1 MNVYE
6 IRIDYD
12 FLKKNELIEN
22 FLFECQC
29 ALFLIDITNPDSFNL
44 VKKLIEIIDLDKYP
58 YLNEILVINKVDLD
72 SCRMISNIEIKEYLQ
87 KNKMLDSIEISI
99 KTGVNFQK
107 LNEMINKASAQ
118 SQDII
123 PLYRDDFDSRKRKPN
138 SNDGSIS
145 ILLQGDCCVGKTKFL
160 ERYSKNQY
168 RQTTCSIGID
178 KEMKSINIDNKN
190 YKLTVWDTAG
200 QERFRSLPK
209 KYYQNVNG
217 ILLFFDVTDES
228 SFDNIKNWIEHI
240 KENRTSKHTSNIED
254 TKLDI
259 PLYLIGNKIDRD
271 KRVITREK
279 AEKMAK
285 LFGMKY
291 FETSVKL
298 NLNIK
303 EIMARMIIE
312 IYNILNP
319 NKISLNQSLNQF
331 KSQKLLKYIDY

>member
-87 KNKMLDSIEISI
+87 KNKMLDSIEVSI
-99 KTGVNFQK
+99 KNGVNFQK
-107 LNEMINKASAQ
+107 LIEMINKALAQ

-123 PLYRDDFDSRKRKPN
+123 PLNRVFEREWKPN

-145 ILLQGDCCVGKTKFL
+145 ILLTGDCFVGKTKFL
-160 ERYSKNQY
+160 TRWIKNHY
-168 RQTTCSIGID
+168 YEISFFTTLD

-190 YKLTVWDTAG
+190 YKLTVWDTSG
-200 QERFRSLPK
+200 QEKCSIPK
-209 KYYQNVNG
+209 KYYQIVNS
-217 ILLFFDVTDES
+217 ILLFFDVTNES
-228 SFDNIKNWIEHI
+228 SFDNIENWIKDI
-240 KENRTSKHTSNIED
+240 KESRTSKHTSNIED

-291 FETSVKL
+291 FETSCKL

-319 NKISLNQSLNQF
+319 NKISLDQSLNQF

>member
-1 MNVYE
+1 LNHE

-123 PLYRDDFDSRKRKPN
+123 PLNRVFEREWKQN

-145 ILLQGDCCVGKTKFL
+145 ILLTGDCSVGKTNFL
-160 ERYSKNQY
+160 LQYKKNQN
-168 RQTTCSIGID
+168 REIFSCTIGID
-178 KEMKSINIDNKN
+178 KEVKYINIDNKN
-190 YKLTVWDTAG
+190 YKLAVWDQSG
-200 QERFRSLPK
+200 HERFRCMPK
-209 KYYQNVNG
+209 NIYQNANG
-217 ILLFFDVTDES
+217 ILLLFDVTNES
-228 SFDNIKNWIEHI
+228 SFDNIEIWIKFI
-240 KENRTSKHTSNIED
+240 KESRTSKHTSNIED

-285 LFGMKY
+285 LLGMKY
-291 FETSVKL
+291 FEISVKL

>member
-6 IRIDYD
+6 IRIDYN
-12 FLKKNELIEN
+12 FLKNNELIEN

-44 VKKLIEIIDLDKYP
+44 VKELIEIIDLDKYP

-87 KNKMLDSIEISI
+87 KNKMLDSIEVSI
-99 KTGVNFQK
+99 KNGVNFQK
-107 LNEMINKASAQ
+107 LNEMINKALAQ

-123 PLYRDDFDSRKRKPN
+123 PLYRVFEREWKTYSH
-138 SNDGSIS
+138 DGSIS
-145 ILLQGDCCVGKTKFL
+145 IFLAWDSGVGKTCFL
-160 ERYSKNQY
+160 IQY
-168 RQTTCSIGID
+168 INNNFYLNLFPSTFGIK
-178 KEMKSINIDNKN
+178 KETKSINIDNKN
-190 YKLTVWDTAG
+190 YKLTIWDTGG
-200 QERFRSLPK
+200 QNKYRSLCK
-209 KYYQNVNG
+209 NYYQNVNG
-217 ILLFFDVTDES
+217 ILLFFDVTNES
-228 SFDNIKNWIEHI
+228 SFDNIKDWIFDI
-240 KENRTSKHTSNIED
+240 KQSRTSKHTSNIED

-291 FETSVKL
+291 FEISSIYFINVP
-298 NLNIK
+298 
-303 EIMARMIIE
+303 EILARILIE
-312 IYNILNP
+312 IHMRINHIINILD
-319 NKISLNQSLNQF
+319 K
-331 KSQKLLKYIDY
+331 KLLKFIDY